1 MGGQPQVLIID
12 DDKLVGNSIA
22 NVAKTLG
29 CEASIALSLM
39 ESLKLL
45 GEKRYDV
52 VFLDVHMPDGNG
64 IAMLPRIMQSRGE
77 PEVII
82 ITAYGD
88 PDSVE
93 TALAKGAW
101 DYIEK
106 PFSKNEFTQL
116 LKDVLFYHASRQKP
130 RTAIDFEQAGIIGR
144 SPRMQ
149 ACKAMLNS
157 TAGSDASVLLTGET
171 GTGKE
176 LFARAIHDHC
186 ARAAHNF
193 VIVDCAAL
201 PPLIV
206 ESILFG
212 HEKGSYTGADKD
224 RQGLLIQAHKGT
236 LFLDE
241 VGELPLSV
249 QKKFLRILQEGR
261 FRPVG
266 KPTEIESD
274 FRVIAATN
282 RSLEDLAASGK
293 FRRDLLFR
301 LKSITIELP
310 PLRERSEDILD
321 LASAHLDLLYT
332 KYHLKPKRLSAAF
345 QGTLVQYTWP
355 GNVRELFQTLESALT
370 VAHDSPILVP
380 KHLPGYIH
388 TQVKQGSLT
397 DARKHLSAVP
407 RNEGASASAGRLSLK
422 EARDQAISRFE
433 AQYLEE
439 LMRYAQT
446 DVRLACRISG
456 LSRSRLY
463 ALLKKYRI
471 DIRAHS

>member
-1 MGGQPQVLIID
+1 MGGQPKILIVD
-12 DDKLVGNSIA
+12 DDKLVGSSIA
-22 NVAKTLG
+22 NVARTLG
-29 CEASIALSLM
+29 CQAAIALSLKD
-39 ESLKLL
+39 SLNLL
-45 GEKRYDV
+45 AAHTFDV

-64 IAMLPRIMQSRGE
+64 LAHLPRIMQSRGE
-77 PEVII
+77 PEVIV

-93 TALAKGAW
+93 TALSKGAW

-106 PFSKNEFTQL
+106 PFSKREFTQL
-116 LKDVLFYHASRQKP
+116 LKDALVYHANRREPK
-130 RTAIDFEQAGIIGR
+130 AAFDFEQAGLIGR

-149 ACKAMLNS
+149 ACKALLS
-157 TAGSDASVLLTGET
+157 SAAGSDASVLLTGET

-176 LFARAIHDHC
+176 LFARVIHDYS
-186 ARAAHNF
+186 ARRAHKF
-193 VIVDCAAL
+193 VVVDCAAL

-224 RQGLLIQAHKGT
+224 RQGLIIQAHKGT

-241 VGELPLSV
+241 VGELPLTV

-282 RSLEDLAASGK
+282 RSLEELADAGK

-301 LKSITIELP
+301 LKAVTIELP
-310 PLRERSEDILD
+310 PLRERTEDILD
-321 LASAHLDLLYT
+321 LAALHLERLYT
-332 KYHLKPKRLSAAF
+332 KYRQKPKRLSAAF
-345 QGTLVQYTWP
+345 RDTLAQYAWP
-355 GNVRELFQTLESALT
+355 GNVRELFQTLESALA

-380 KHLPGYIH
+380 KHLPGHIH
-388 TQVKQGSLT
+388 TQVKQGSLS
-397 DARKHLSAVP
+397 DAR
-407 RNEGASASAGRLSLK
+407 RNTAAAQDDKGPAESSGRLSLK
-422 EARDQAISRFE
+422 QARDQAISRFE
-433 AQYLEE
+433 ARYLEE
-439 LMRYAQT
+439 LMRHART

-471 DIRAHS
+471 AVRPSA

>member
-1 MGGQPQVLIID
+1 MGRQPKVLIID
-12 DDKLVGNSIA
+12 DDKLVGSSIA
-22 NVAKTLG
+22 NVAKTIG
-29 CEASIALSLM
+29 CQASIALSLT

-45 GEKRYDV
+45 AAQSYDV

-64 IAMLPRIMQSRGE
+64 LAHLPRIMQSRGE
-77 PEVII
+77 PEVIV

-93 TALAKGAW
+93 NALAKGAW

-106 PFSKNEFTQL
+106 PFSKGEFTQL
-116 LKDVLFYHASRQKP
+116 LKDVLVYHANRRQTKP
-130 RTAIDFEQAGIIGR
+130 AFDFEQAGIIGS

-149 ACKAMLNS
+149 ACRALLS
-157 TAGSDASVLLTGET
+157 SAAGSDASVLLTGET

-176 LFARAIHDHC
+176 LFARAIHDHS
-186 ARAAHNF
+186 ARSSHRF

-224 RQGLLIQAHKGT
+224 RQGLIIQAHKGT

-274 FRVIAATN
+274 FRVISATN
-282 RSLEDLAASGK
+282 RSLEELAASGK

-301 LKSITIELP
+301 LKAVTIELP

-321 LASAHLDLLYT
+321 LASLHLERLYA
-332 KYHLKPKRLSAAF
+332 KYRLKPKRLSAAF
-345 QGTLVQYTWP
+345 RGTLTQYAWP
-355 GNVRELFQTLESALT
+355 GNVRELFQALESALV
-370 VAHDSPILVP
+370 VAHTAPSWCPSTSP
-380 KHLPGYIH
+380 
-388 TQVKQGSLT
+388 
-397 DARKHLSAVP
+397 
-407 RNEGASASAGRLSLK
+407 
-422 EARDQAISRFE
+422 AISIPRSSG
-433 AQYLEE
+433 
-439 LMRYAQT
+439 R
-446 DVRLACRISG
+446 ACPTR
-456 LSRSRLY
+456 
-463 ALLKKYRI
+463 AV
-471 DIRAHS
+471 IRPPPPTKTEDHRGGDA

>member
-1 MGGQPQVLIID
+1 MGGQPKVLIID
-12 DDKLVGNSIA
+12 DDKLVGSSIA

-29 CEASIALSLM
+29 CQASIALSLK
-39 ESLKLL
+39 ESQALL
-45 GEKRYDV
+45 GAESYDV

-64 IAMLPRIMQSRGE
+64 IAQLPRIMQSRGE
-77 PEVII
+77 PEVIV

-93 TALAKGAW
+93 TALTKGAW

-116 LKDVLFYHASRQKP
+116 LKDVLVYHASRRQPKV
-130 RTAIDFEQAGIIGR
+130 TIDFERAGIIGR
-144 SPRMQ
+144 SPRMKS
-149 ACKAMLNS
+149 CKALLNN

-193 VIVDCAAL
+193 ITVDCAAL

-224 RQGLLIQAHKGT
+224 RQGLIIQAHKGT

-266 KPTEIESD
+266 KTMEIESD
-274 FRVIAATN
+274 FRVISATN
-282 RSLEDLAASGK
+282 RSLEDLAATGK

-301 LKSITIELP
+301 LKAVTIELP

-321 LASAHLDLLYT
+321 LAAAHLEHLYD
-332 KYHLKPKRLSAAF
+332 KYRLKPKRLSAAF
-345 QGTLVQYTWP
+345 RDTLTQYAWP

-380 KHLPGYIH
+380 KHLPGHIH
-388 TQVKQGSLT
+388 TLVKQGSLA
-397 DARKHLSAVP
+397 DARRRQDASLAID
-407 RNEGASASAGRLSLK
+407 GAPAPNGRLSLK
-422 EARDQAISRFE
+422 QARDQAIGRFE
-433 AQYLEE
+433 SQYLEE
-439 LMRYAQT
+439 LMRHTGAN
-446 DVRLACRISG
+446 VRLACRISG

-463 ALLKKYRI
+463 ALLKRYRI
-471 DIRAHS
+471 TIKSTI

>member
-1 MGGQPQVLIID
+1 MGDQPNVLIID
-12 DDKLVGNSIA
+12 DDKLVGSSIA
-22 NVAKTLG
+22 NVARTLG
-29 CEASIALSLM
+29 CHASIALSLK

-45 GEKRYDV
+45 DAVSYDV

-64 IAMLPRIMQSRGE
+64 IAQLPRIMRSLGE
-77 PEVII
+77 PEVIV

-93 TALAKGAW
+93 TALSKGAW

-106 PFSKNEFTQL
+106 PFSKAEFTQL
-116 LKDVLFYHASRQKP
+116 LKDVLVYHASRRKL
-130 RTAIDFEQAGIIGR
+130 RASIDFQQAGIIGH

-149 ACKAMLNS
+149 ACKALLAS
-157 TAGSDASVLLTGET
+157 TASSDASVLLTGET

-176 LFARAIHDHC
+176 LLAHAIHDHST
-186 ARAAHNF
+186 RAAHAF
-193 VIVDCAAL
+193 VTVDCAAL

-224 RQGLLIQAHKGT
+224 RQGLIIQAHKGT

-266 KPTEIESD
+266 RPTEIESD
-274 FRVIAATN
+274 FRVISATN
-282 RSLEDLAASGK
+282 RSLEDLAAAGK

-301 LKSITIELP
+301 LKAVTIDLP
-310 PLRERSEDILD
+310 PLRERREDILE
-321 LASAHLDLLYT
+321 LAAAHLERLYA
-332 KYHLKPKRLSAAF
+332 KYNLKPKRLSAAF
-345 QGTLVQYTWP
+345 QDTLTRYAWP
-355 GNVRELFQTLESALT
+355 GNVRELFQTLESALA
-370 VAHDSPILVP
+370 VAHESPILVP
-380 KHLPGYIH
+380 KHLPGHIH
-388 TQVKQGSLT
+388 TQVKQGSLAK
-397 DARKHLSAVP
+397 ARRHQPPEAED
-407 RNEGASASAGRLSLK
+407 EGAMGAAVRLSLK
-422 EARDQAISRFE
+422 QAREQAISRAE
-433 AQYLEE
+433 RQYLEE
-439 LMRYAQT
+439 LMRHTKAH
-446 DVRLACRISG
+446 VPLACRISG

-463 ALLKKYRI
+463 ALLQKHRI
-471 DIRAHS
+471 AIKPIP

>member
-1 MGGQPQVLIID
+1 MGVQPKVLIID

-29 CEASIALSLM
+29 CQAAIALSLK

-45 GEKRYDV
+45 EAGSHDV

-64 IAMLPRIMQSRGE
+64 IDHLPRIMQSRGE
-77 PEVII
+77 PEVIV

-93 TALAKGAW
+93 TALSKGAW

-106 PFSKNEFTQL
+106 PFSKGEFTQL
-116 LKDVLFYHASRQKP
+116 LKDALVYHASRQKP
-130 RTAIDFEQAGIIGR
+130 KVTIDFEQAGIIGR

-149 ACKAMLNS
+149 ECKALLNS

-176 LFARAIHDHC
+176 LFARAIHDHST
-186 ARAAHNF
+186 RAAHAF

-224 RQGLLIQAHKGT
+224 RQGLIIQAHKGT

-274 FRVIAATN
+274 FRVISATN
-282 RSLEDLAASGK
+282 RSLEDLAAAGK

-301 LKSITIELP
+301 LKSITIDLP

-321 LASAHLDLLYT
+321 LAAAHLELLYA
-332 KYHLKPKRLSAAF
+332 KYNLKPKRMSAAF
-345 QGTLVQYTWP
+345 QGTLVQYAWP

-380 KHLPGYIH
+380 KHLPSSIH
-388 TQVKQGSLT
+388 TQVKQGSLAE
-397 DARKHLSAVP
+397 ARRH
-407 RNEGASASAGRLSLK
+407 ASAGLSSDDAPGAAIRLGLK
-422 EARDQAISRFE
+422 QARDQAISRAE
-433 AQYLEE
+433 CQYLEE
-439 LMRYAQT
+439 LMQHTRGQ
-446 DVRLACRISG
+446 VPLACRISG

-471 DIRAHS
+471 TVRPIP